1 MTNDIILFLRAAVAE
16 EALIDAVA
24 RLTGMAC
31 ASENAPD
38 PAAPAL
44 FIALDYQ
51 EGFLSG
57 FSLSWPASHE
67 ASIGVAALAQ
77 GLADQ
82 FGTDVLFDAEDT
94 LPDLNGE
101 TWRLVVPGGQ
111 DLRAV
116 AVREIE

>member
-1 MTNDIILFLRAAVAE
+1 MTNDIILFLRAAVADD
-16 EALIDAVA
+16 ALLDAVA

-31 ASENAPD
+31 ASDSVPD

-51 EGFLSG
+51 VGFLSG
-57 FSLSWPASHE
+57 FSLSWPASHDRR
-67 ASIGVAALAQ
+67 IDVAALAQ

-82 FGTDVLFDAEDT
+82 FGTEVLFDAEDT
-94 LPDLNGE
+94 LPGVNGE
-101 TWRLVVPGGQ
+101 TWRLAAPGGGEA
-111 DLRAV
+111 RAV